1 MNFNYTHAAVY
12 TKYQQ
17 RWYEKIDKYIYI
29 YIYNISEN
37 LYLHFKE
44 RLYFIQAS
52 MINNQHAQL
61 LLNFI

>member
-1 MNFNYTHAAVY
+1 MLQFTRNTSSGGM
-12 TKYQQ
+12 K
-17 RWYEKIDKYIYI
+17 KIDKYIYT
-29 YIYNISEN
+29 YNISKN
-37 LYLHFKE
+37 FYLHFKE